1 MSKSIALMGYQAKNQ
16 ATTHYS
22 LERIMADLG
31 QNTGNLAFWHA
42 VESHIDMPKL
52 YVNADFDPLQVNATC
67 SALVLPAANFIGRHL
82 DLTPYTQFLKKIDV
96 PIVVLGLGMQFELD
110 DAAQETS
117 PSTDDFI
124 NMLISKNATV
134 ATRGQQTADFLSG
147 RGLRNVTVTGCP
159 SNYITPDLTFKY
171 ESLYERVLLNF
182 QIGTKYQ
189 AALPFIGNWVDGG
202 NASMVWQGFEDPIA
216 YLHDCCS
223 LDSDLMTA
231 FCDSLRPG
239 MPLPEFKRWLFRNS
253 TYFFGAR
260 EWMEFCSRFTL
271 SIGTRFHG
279 NMLAIQSGV
288 PAVFVVHDRRTQEMV
303 ELFKLP
309 HVSLERISTY
319 RSMEKVLSIVDADM
333 RPYIQARKELGIKY
347 FELIQNA
354 GISIPEIYR
363 SFLSQPAELSTG
375 AIVSRP

>member
-1 MSKSIALMGYQAKNQ
+1 MGKSIALMGYQAKNE

-22 LERIMADLG
+22 LEKIMSDLG

-42 VESHIDMPKL
+42 VDSHIDMPKL
-52 YVNADFDPLQVNATC
+52 YVNADFDPAQVNAEC

-82 DLTPYTQFLKKIDV
+82 DLTPYTRFLNEIDV
-96 PIVVLGLGMQFELD
+96 PILVLGLGMQFELGD
-110 DAAQETS
+110 TAQATS

-124 NMLISKNATV
+124 NMLISKDATV
-134 ATRGQQTADFLSG
+134 ATRGQQTAEFLSG

-159 SNYITPDLTFKY
+159 SNYISPALTFKY
-171 ESLYERVLLNF
+171 ESLYERILLNF

-216 YLHDCCS
+216 YLHDCRS
-223 LDSDLMTA
+223 PDADLMTA

-239 MPLPEFKRWLFRNS
+239 MSLPEFKRWLFRNS
-253 TYFFGAR
+253 NYFFGAR

-288 PAVFVVHDRRTQEMV
+288 PAVFVVHDQRTQEMV

-309 HVSLERISTY
+309 HVSLERIATY
-319 RSMEKVLSIVDADM
+319 RSLDKVLSIVDADM
-333 RPYIQARKELGIKY
+333 SPYMKVRRELGIKY

-354 GISIPEIYR
+354 GVSIPEAYR
-363 SFLSQPAELSTG
+363 SFIDESPAQLSA
-375 AIVSRP
+375 